1 MTGKSKFLGHLQHG
15 HILHEDGIDTGI
27 PEVSQQLTG
36 VVELIVV
43 DYGIDRDVDLGP
55 KLMGIAAQ
63 LADVIDAVACCHTG
77 TKAAGTDVDGVGPVV
92 DVSNATLQV
101 LGRCQQLKFTQSC

>member
-1 MTGKSKFLGHLQHG
+1 MKGYRWTIHAQNAHV
-15 HILHEDGIDTGI
+15 LHEDGIDTGI
-27 PEVSQQLTG
+27 PEVGQQPTG

-43 DYGIDRDVDLGP
+43 DYGIDRDVDFGP

-77 TKAAGTDVDGVGPVV
+77 TKTAGTDVDGVGPVV
-92 DVSNATLQV
+92 DGSNATLQV
-101 LGRCQQLKFTQSC
+101 LGRCQQFKPTQSC